1 MRSYT
6 TATIKGQVLIPV
18 ALRRKLGIKAGVRI
32 EVFEEDGRIILQ
44 PVTRERIQRVRGM
57 FKGAGALD
65 VLIAE
70 RKRERERENGKTSP
84 RLR

>member
-32 EVFEEDGRIILQ
+32 EVFEENGRIVLQ

-57 FKGAGALD
+57 FKGAGALE
-65 VLIAE
+65 VLMAE
-70 RKRERERENGKTSP
+70 RKRERERENGKTAP
-84 RLR
+84 RVR